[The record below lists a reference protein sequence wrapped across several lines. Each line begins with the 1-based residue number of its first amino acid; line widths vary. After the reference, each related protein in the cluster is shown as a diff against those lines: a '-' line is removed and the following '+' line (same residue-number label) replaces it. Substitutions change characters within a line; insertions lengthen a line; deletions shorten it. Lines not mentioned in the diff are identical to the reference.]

1 MKSEE
6 MKQLKL
12 NDDGTISEEA
22 IEEIKPEP
30 VNYNRLDKVDLIR
43 LCKERDEA
51 IKSYESERKSSKEEY
66 DKSFSEMAKYYVAQ
80 IKELQAALGYYQRK
94 FNMIKQLIDLEK
106 EEQNNDTVQRASKRE
121 A

>member
-1 MKSEE
+1 
-6 MKQLKL
+6 
-12 NDDGTISEEA
+12 
-22 IEEIKPEP
+22 
-30 VNYNRLDKVDLIR
+30 
-43 LCKERDEA
+43 
-51 IKSYESERKSSKEEY
+51 
-66 DKSFSEMAKYYVAQ
+66 MAKYYVAQ